1 MKKLLIFAIALVTL
15 SGCHESIEDRAAR
28 ETKEYT
34 EKNCPTPTV
43 NYTRMD
49 SITFDKASRTMN
61 YYYTLCDK
69 ADDAEIINKQK
80 DELRKTLLKSLKAS
94 TQLKVYKQAGFNI
107 KYVYHSEKS
116 PNTILFETEFTS
128 KNYL

>member
-1 MKKLLIFAIALVTL
+1 MKKLLIFTIVLVAL
-15 SGCHESIEDRAAR
+15 SGCHESLEDRAAR

-43 NYTRMD
+43 NFTRMD
-49 SITFDKASRTMN
+49 SITVDKSSRTVN

-69 ADDAEIINKQK
+69 ADDTEIINKQK

-116 PNTILFETEFTS
+116 PSTTLFEAEYT
-128 KNYL
+128 KKDYL

>member
-1 MKKLLIFAIALVTL
+1 MKKLLAFAIALSTL
-15 SGCHESIEDRAAR
+15 SGCHESLEDRAAR

-43 NYTRMD
+43 NFTRMD
-49 SITFDKASRTMN
+49 SITFDKSSRTVN

-69 ADDAEIINKQK
+69 ADDIDIINKQK
-80 DELRKTLLKSLKAS
+80 DELRKTLLNSIKAS

-116 PNTILFETEFTS
+116 PNTILFEAEYT
-128 KNYL
+128 KKDY

>member
-1 MKKLLIFAIALVTL
+1 MKKLLVFTIVLVAL
-15 SGCHESIEDRAAR
+15 SGCHESLEDRAAR

-43 NYTRMD
+43 NFTRMD
-49 SITFDKASRTMN
+49 SITFDKSSRTVN

-69 ADDAEIINKQK
+69 ADDTEIINKQK

-94 TQLKVYKQAGFNI
+94 TQLKVYKQPGFNI

-116 PNTILFETEFTS
+116 PSTTLFEAEYT
-128 KNYL
+128 KKDYL

>member
-1 MKKLLIFAIALVTL
+1 MKKLLVFTIVLVAL
-15 SGCHESIEDRAAR
+15 SGCHESLEDRAAR

-43 NYTRMD
+43 NFTRMD
-49 SITFDKASRTMN
+49 SITFDKSSRTVN

-69 ADDAEIINKQK
+69 ADDTEIINKQK
-80 DELRKTLLKSLKAS
+80 DELRKTLLKSLKVS

-116 PNTILFETEFTS
+116 PGTILFEAEYT
-128 KNYL
+128 KKDYL

>member
-69 ADDAEIINKQK
+69 ADNPKIIDKQR

-116 PNTILFETEFTS
+116 PNAILFKAEFT
-128 KNYL
+128 KKDYL